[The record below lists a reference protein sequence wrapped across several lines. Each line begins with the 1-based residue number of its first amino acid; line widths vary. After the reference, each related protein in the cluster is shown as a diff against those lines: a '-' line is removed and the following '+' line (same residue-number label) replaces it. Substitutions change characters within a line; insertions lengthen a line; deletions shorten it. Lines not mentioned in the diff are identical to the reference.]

1 MAVRIRLRRMGR
13 KKKPHYRIVV
23 TDRTAP
29 RDGRFVESIGYYKP
43 LTSPARL
50 VLDLDRA
57 DYWIGKGAEPSDTVG
72 SLIRRARLGGD
83 ANLTVGEESPEQAK
97 AQKAEALAGK
107 RQAEA
112 EALKAAAAAEAEARV
127 AAEAE
132 ARAAAEAEA
141 KAAAE
146 AETAISA
153 PEESGADGDPPE
165 EVADA
170 SDAVT
175 EPREG

>member
-57 DYWIGKGAEPSDTVG
+57 DYWIGQGAEPSDTVG

-83 ANLTVGEESPEQAK
+83 ANLMVGEESPEVVR

-112 EALKAAAAAEAEARV
+112 EAQKAA
-127 AAEAE
+127 
-132 ARAAAEAEA
+132 AAAEAEA

-146 AETAISA
+146 AEAKAAAEAEASAAAEAETAAAA
-153 PEESGADGDPPE
+153 PEEPGADEGPAED
-165 EVADA
+165 VADA
-170 SDAVT
+170 SDSAT